1 MLEPLGNNLVEILR
15 RRAQEHPEKVA
26 YIFLEDGEKR
36 EDPLT
41 YGELDRRA
49 RAIAAQLEKDG
60 LSGERALLLYP
71 PGLDFIGAFFGCL
84 YAGVIAV
91 PLIRRIPIELTER
104 FLRFSPSWTIV
115 MPRWF

>member
-49 RAIAAQLEKDG
+49 RAIAAQLPT
-60 LSGERALLLYP
+60 SCRPGEHSRGRRTEINL
-71 PGLDFIGAFFGCL
+71 FFGRPKPPID
-84 YAGVIAV
+84 IA
-91 PLIRRIPIELTER
+91 R
-104 FLRFSPSWTIV
+104 
-115 MPRWF
+115 

>member
-15 RRAQEHPEKVA
+15 RRAQEHPDKVA

-49 RAIAAQLEKDG
+49 RAIAAQLVKDG
-60 LSGERALLLYP
+60 LTGERALLLYP
-71 PGLDFIGAFFGCL
+71 PGLDFIGAFFWL
-84 YAGVIAV
+84 YLCWRDCGSSLSTRSKPYRSNTAQG
-91 PLIRRIPIELTER
+91 PIHR
-104 FLRFSPSWTIV
+104 
-115 MPRWF
+115 